1 MTENEVAFEGGSAG
15 ETELPEIHGR
25 IETEAVAPEKG
36 GVGLFFSLLYT
47 VCRLLRDDQVARDDD
62 RHRIQSDGMGHGTHT

>member
-1 MTENEVAFEGGSAG
+1 MTENEVAFEGGAAW

-47 VCRLLRDDQVARDDD
+47 ACRSSPENPFLLPPLT
-62 RHRIQSDGMGHGTHT
+62 DG